1 MKSYKLKEKDV
12 LVALFKNMK
21 YKIEIWT
28 IKKIID
34 TLEKGNLNL
43 NPPYQRN
50 AIWVKP
56 TQKYLIHSI
65 SKGQPI
71 PNIFLH
77 EVQEN
82 KYDMVDG
89 QQRTRAIKL
98 YWSTEEID
106 LTKDDNKFKSGKFL
120 NFEIPITIIYEIDED
135 ESIEDYYYMVN
146 TSGIKLNR
154 PEENK
159 AHYFDT
165 EFLKLVESI
174 TNDNK
179 FQKLNIV
186 PPTSQKRM
194 LDRDL
199 VEELCALILYGI
211 SDKKTQ
217 VDKIYESD
225 VNIEQIEQCRKQF
238 FKIIE
243 KLELFDVIKPIKN
256 TRYRQRNDFYT
267 LFGFL
272 NNNLEIIH
280 DNVLKYI
287 YRTLLTLEI
296 GIRPTKLSSIP
307 LGEYAFNCVSQ
318 SNSSKAR
325 SIRLE
330 ILNNLFLN
338 KSSEPSDMQKQVF
351 DFYPSNKEY
360 YVKIEDY
367 LMFNI
372 DTLSTAI
379 IEKEDE
385 LKK

>member
-1 MKSYKLKEKDV
+1 
-12 LVALFKNMK
+12 MK

-50 AIWVKP
+50 AIWVKT
-56 TQKYLIHSI
+56 TQKFLIHSI

-77 EVQEN
+77 QVAEN

-106 LTKDDNKFKSGKFL
+106 LTKDDNEFKNGKFL
-120 NFEIPITIIYEIDED
+120 NFEIPITIIYQIEED

-174 TNDNK
+174 TNDDK

-211 SDKKTQ
+211 TDKKTQ
-217 VDKIYESD
+217 VDKIYQND
-225 VNIEQIEQCRKQF
+225 LNPDQILHCRKNF

-243 KLELFDVIKPIKN
+243 KLELFDNIMPIKS

-267 LFGFL
+267 LFGFI
-272 NNNLEIIH
+272 NNSLEIID
-280 DNVLKYI
+280 DNVLEYI
-287 YRTLLTLEI
+287 YRLLITLEI
-296 GIRPTKLSSIP
+296 GIRPTKSSAIP
-307 LGEYAFNCVSQ
+307 LAEYAFNCVSQ

-325 SIRLE
+325 NTRLE

-338 KSSEPSDMQKQVF
+338 KTNEPNDFQNQVLE
-351 DFYPSNKEY
+351 FYESNEKY
-360 YVKIEDY
+360 FVKIGDF
-367 LMFNI
+367 LMFNV
-372 DTLSTAI
+372 DTISKAI
-379 IEKEDE
+379 IEKEEE
-385 LKK
+385 LIK

>member
-1 MKSYKLKEKDV
+1 
-12 LVALFKNMK
+12 MK
-21 YKIEIWT
+21 YKIEIWK
-28 IKKIID
+28 IKKILY

-50 AIWVKP
+50 AIWVKA
-56 TQKYLIHSI
+56 TQKFLIHSI

-77 EVQEN
+77 QIDEN
-82 KYDMVDG
+82 KFDMVDG

-98 YWSTEEID
+98 YWSTEEIN
-106 LTKDDNKFKSGKFL
+106 LTKDDSKFKNGEFL
-120 NFEIPITIIYEIDED
+120 DFKIPITIIYEIEED

-174 TNDNK
+174 TNNNR
-179 FQKLNIV
+179 FQSLNIV
-186 PPTSQKRM
+186 PQTSQKRM

-211 SDKKTQ
+211 TDKKTQ
-217 VDKIYESD
+217 VDKIYQSD
-225 VNIEQIEQCRKQF
+225 INHEQVELCRKNF
-238 FKIIE
+238 FLVLE
-243 KLELFDVIKPIKN
+243 KMELFEKIKQLKL

-267 LFGFL
+267 LFGFI
-272 NNNLEIIH
+272 NNNLETIG
-280 DNVLKYI
+280 DNVLEYI
-287 YRTLLTLEI
+287 YKLLLVLEI
-296 GIRPTKLSSIP
+296 GIRPTKFTSIP

-325 SIRLE
+325 NARLE
-330 ILNNLFLN
+330 ILNNLLLN
-338 KSSEPSDMQKQVF
+338 KSNEPNDFQKQVL
-351 DFYPSNKEY
+351 DFYPSAEKY
-360 YVKIEDY
+360 FVDIEGF

-372 DTLSTAI
+372 DTLNKAI
-379 IEKEDE
+379 VEKENE
-385 LKK
+385 LKN